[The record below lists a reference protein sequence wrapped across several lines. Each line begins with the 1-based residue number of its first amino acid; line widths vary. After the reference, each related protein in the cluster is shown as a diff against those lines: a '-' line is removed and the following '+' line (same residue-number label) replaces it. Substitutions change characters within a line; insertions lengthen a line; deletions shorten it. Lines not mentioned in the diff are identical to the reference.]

1 MSEVERFIRD
11 GRPRWAMLE
20 GIAQREGALSAA
32 DCRDLSRLYRSLCA
46 DLARARG
53 LDLPADVQAWLDD
66 LAGRAHNRLYSGVS
80 SGPSFELLWAALQQA
95 RGVIDFVLVDVPREV
110 RAHAAWFWLSSL
122 LFYGPFVMC
131 ALLALT
137 SKDMA
142 IAVLPPEML
151 ESMEGMYSDAPSRSM
166 HEDAAMAGFYVFN
179 NVGIAF
185 RCFATGLL
193 GGLGSV
199 FFLVYNGAVIGTVFG
214 HLFHTGHG
222 GNLLEFTSGHSAWE
236 LTGIVLSG
244 AAGLRMGWALLDTG
258 GRTRLGS
265 LRAVAPVL
273 YRLIMGA
280 AFMLGV
286 AACIEGFWS
295 ASPLPREL
303 KWVFGAVQVVIVV
316 AWLMRSGRGAR

>member
-1 MSEVERFIRD
+1 MSDVDRFIRD

-20 GIAQREGALSAA
+20 GIAQRDGRLTPA

-46 DLARARG
+46 DLAQARG
-53 LDLPADVQAWLDD
+53 LDLPPDVQIWLDD
-66 LAGRAHNRLYSGVS
+66 LAGRAHNRLYSGRAGGLS
-80 SGPSFELLWAALQQA
+80 SVARQLQRA
-95 RGVIDFVLVDVPREV
+95 VAFVLEDVPREV
-110 RAHAAWFWLSSL
+110 RANAGWFWLASL
-122 LFYGPFVMC
+122 LFYGPF
-131 ALLALT
+131 LLCGGLAFT
-137 SKDMA
+137 SEDLA
-142 IAVLPPEML
+142 IAVLPPDML
-151 ESMEGMYSDAPSRSM
+151 ESMEAMYTDAPSRTVS
-166 HEDAAMAGFYVFN
+166 ENATMAGFYVYN

-193 GGLGSV
+193 GGLGSL

-244 AAGLRMGWALLDTG
+244 AAGLRMGWAVLETD

-265 LRAVAPVL
+265 LRAAGPVL
-273 YRLIMGA
+273 YRLVMGA

-286 AACIEGFWS
+286 AASIEGFWS
-295 ASPLPREL
+295 ASDAPREL
-303 KWVFGAVQVVIVV
+303 KFAFGVVQVVVV
-316 AWLMRSGRGAR
+316 TAWLLRSGRTPSGGAR